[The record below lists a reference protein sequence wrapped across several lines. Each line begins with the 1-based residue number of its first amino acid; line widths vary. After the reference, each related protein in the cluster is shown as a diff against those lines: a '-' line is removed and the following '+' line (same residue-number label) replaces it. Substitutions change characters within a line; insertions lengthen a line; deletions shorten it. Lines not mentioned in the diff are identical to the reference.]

1 MLKYEIKNIILKK
14 ISQAKN
20 KTIKKIRIKFDMKK
34 EGWNCKTK
42 LILKIILDKK
52 IAIKRIMTKF
62 DYWKKL
68 KGWDWKRKLQSYKSF
83 KIYQIVI
90 KGKWTKCEGKINWK
104 AELWNRLGTRCKRRS

>member
-52 IAIKRIMTKF
+52 K
-62 DYWKKL
+62 
-68 KGWDWKRKLQSYKSF
+68 
-83 KIYQIVI
+83 
-90 KGKWTKCEGKINWK
+90 
-104 AELWNRLGTRCKRRS
+104 